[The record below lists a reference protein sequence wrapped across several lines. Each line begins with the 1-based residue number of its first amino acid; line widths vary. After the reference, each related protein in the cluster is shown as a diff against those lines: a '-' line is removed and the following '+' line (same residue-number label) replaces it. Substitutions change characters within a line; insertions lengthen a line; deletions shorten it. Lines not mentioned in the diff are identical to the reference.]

1 MIRTQGHSTHTQN
14 PFQPFSH
21 VHWSFSSLRSTLS
34 TAYSAVFPCKV
45 GQETKEFSLHDPP
58 NLVCDKLHVD
68 IKAQNKIIM
77 RYEKV
82 QDGISI
88 EILSPF

>member
-1 MIRTQGHSTHTQN
+1 MIRTQEHSTHTQN

-45 GQETKEFSLHDPP
+45 GQETKEFSLYDP

-68 IKAQNKIIM
+68 IKGQNKIIM

-88 EILSPF
+88 AILPSF